1 MLSQGTQLFSRRGF
15 MAATATTAAML
26 TSHVAAATPKEKKQ
40 AQAKRRKSRQLQFG
54 LQLYSVRADCGKDLP
69 GTLAKV
75 AKMGYAAVEFAGYY
89 GRSAKE
95 MRKLLDDN
103 GLLCCGTHTGFDT
116 LLGDKLAGTIEYNK
130 TIGNKYLIVPSL
142 PAKYRGS
149 HEAWLETAKVFNELA
164 EKVKPH
170 GMLVGYHNHSAEF
183 KAIDGKLPWD
193 TFCGNTSKDVVMQ
206 IDTGNCLGGG
216 ADPLPFL
223 YKYPGR
229 AITVHVKAF
238 SKKKGNAL
246 IGEDDINWAAFF
258 ALCKAV
264 GKTEWHI
271 VEYESDAYPPL
282 ECVERCLKN
291 LRKMKLTV

>member
-1 MLSQGTQLFSRRGF
+1 MLSQSTKLFSRRGF
-15 MAATATTAAML
+15 MAASAATAAML
-26 TSHVAAATPKEKKQ
+26 TSHAPAATPKERTL
-40 AQAKRRKSRQLQFG
+40 ALTKRKRPRQIPFG
-54 LQLYSVRADCGKDLP
+54 LQLYSVRGDCGKDLP

-89 GRSAKE
+89 GRNAKD

-103 GLLCCGTHTGFDT
+103 GLVCCGTHAQFNS
-116 LLGDKLAGTIEYNK
+116 LLGDNLPKTIEFNK
-130 TIGNKYLIVPSL
+130 TIGNKYLIVPGL
-142 PAKYRGS
+142 PGQYTGS
-149 HEAWLETAKVFNELA
+149 HETWLNTAKIFNELA

-183 KAIDGKLPWD
+183 KPIDGKLPWD
-193 TFCGNTSKDVVMQ
+193 TFCSNTRKDVIMQ
-206 IDTGNCLGGG
+206 LDTGNALHGG
-216 ADPLPFL
+216 ADPLPYL
-223 YKYPGR
+223 YIYPGR

-246 IGEDDINWAAFF
+246 IGEDEINWAAFF

-271 VEYESDAYPPL
+271 VEYESNAYTPL
-282 ECVERCLKN
+282 ESVDRCLKN
-291 LRKMKLTV
+291 LRKMNLPI

>member
-1 MLSQGTQLFSRRGF
+1 
-15 MAATATTAAML
+15 MAASAATAAML
-26 TSHVAAATPKEKKQ
+26 TSHAPAATPKERTL
-40 AQAKRRKSRQLQFG
+40 ALTKRKRPRQIPFG
-54 LQLYSVRADCGKDLP
+54 LQLYSVRGDCGKDLP

-89 GRSAKE
+89 GRNAKD

-103 GLLCCGTHTGFDT
+103 GLVCCGTHAQFNS
-116 LLGDKLAGTIEYNK
+116 LLGDNLPKTIEFNK
-130 TIGNKYLIVPSL
+130 TIGNKYLIVPGL
-142 PAKYRGS
+142 PGQYTGS
-149 HEAWLETAKVFNELA
+149 HETWLNTAKIFNELA

-183 KAIDGKLPWD
+183 KPIDGKLPWD
-193 TFCGNTSKDVVMQ
+193 TFCSNTRKDVIMQ
-206 IDTGNCLGGG
+206 LDTGNALHGG
-216 ADPLPFL
+216 ADPLPYL
-223 YKYPGR
+223 YIYPGR

-246 IGEDDINWAAFF
+246 IGEDEINWAAFF

-271 VEYESDAYPPL
+271 VEYESNAYTPL
-282 ECVERCLKN
+282 ESVDRCLKN
-291 LRKMKLTV
+291 LRKMNLPI